1 MKRQE
6 AEGVSAGRLIHEE
19 LTIRGWSMVADLAKA
34 TGRPLDEIQETIDGI
49 GPLTPETAQG
59 LADVFGATAELWL
72 ELEKMRQGTDAG
84 GRVG

>member
-19 LTIRGWSMVADLAKA
+19 LTIRGWSMADLAKA
-34 TGRPLDEIQETIDGI
+34 TGRPLEEIQETIDGVR
-49 GPLTPETAQG
+49 PLTPETAQG

-72 ELEKMRQGTDAG
+72 ALEEMQRESE
-84 GRVG
+84 RS